1 MVLAGLEAVVC
12 QVVASIA
19 AVAVEIAIAAS
30 ARQVLGPDD
39 DSSSSSSSS
48 KRRRWEKVRIGSQV
62 RKVVVHMIIVSL
74 PGRWEKEE
82 TRGAT
87 E

>member
-1 MVLAGLEAVVC
+1 MAGLEAVVC

-30 ARQVLGPDD
+30 AHQVLGPDD
-39 DSSSSSSSS
+39 DSSSSS

-62 RKVVVHMIIVSL
+62 HKVVVDMIMVSL

-87 E
+87 EPE